1 MKKIYICT
9 TKTNIL
15 SLCLGSPWISSLLG
29 LRDSGVWGL
38 ALTLVLAFIL
48 ALGSFSFFPFAS
60 ILARIR
66 WNFHRGKR
74 DLICYGYL
82 RHLGRLLW
90 GRGARTWELA
100 DVWVIVDALR
110 SPQAGISGNPSDIK
124 GFTPRDI
131 TVIPCYNGELLY
143 ESALSLL
150 YPQGVRSLLLCLSCL
165 LK

>member
-1 MKKIYICT
+1 M
-9 TKTNIL
+9 
-15 SLCLGSPWISSLLG
+15 CLGSPWISSLLR

-38 ALTLVLAFIL
+38 AFALTPFLTLIL
-48 ALGSFSFFPFAS
+48 ALGSFNFFPFAS
-60 ILARIR
+60 ILVRIR
-66 WNFHRGKR
+66 WNFHKGRR
-74 DLICYGYL
+74 DLICYGHL

-110 SPQAGISGNPSDIK
+110 PPQAGISRNPSDIK
-124 GFTPRDI
+124 GFTPSDI
-131 TVIPCYNGELLY
+131 TVIPGYSRELLC

-150 YPQGVRSLLLCLSCL
+150 YPQGVRSLLIDLSCL